1 LGYFTKCNTTSL
13 TVNYSATSVLS
24 SIYLSF
30 DGIYL
35 VTFAIQLQSTT
46 QPSSLYSNVS
56 NTNSSTSTAGSIGI
70 SNFGFTIMQSSLYY
84 GSNGTLLA
92 QCSAGSYLNLTMSVS
107 GGTSYSSPG
116 PAIYFAALRVG

>member
-13 TVNYSATSVLS
+13 TVNYSVTNVLS

-35 VTFAIQLQSTT
+35 VTFSIQLQSTT

-56 NTNSSTSTAGSIGI
+56 YTNSSTSTAGSIGFA
-70 SNFGFTIMQSSLYY
+70 NFGFTIMQSSLNY
-84 GSNGTLLA
+84 GSNGTLLV
-92 QCSAGSYLNLTMSVS
+92 QCNAGNYLNLTMSVS
-107 GGTSYSSPG
+107 GGTSYPTPG
-116 PAIYFAALRVG
+116 PAIYFAAVRIG